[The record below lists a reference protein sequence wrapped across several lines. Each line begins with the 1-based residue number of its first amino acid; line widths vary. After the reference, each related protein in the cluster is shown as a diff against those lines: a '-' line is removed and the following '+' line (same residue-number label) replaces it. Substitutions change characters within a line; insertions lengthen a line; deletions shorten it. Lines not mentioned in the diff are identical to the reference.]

1 MKKFLA
7 LFAAATLC
15 AGAQETPEAASP
27 AQVQPPV
34 APTTDAAPDLVLRVK
49 SLDALR
55 EAATAATTL
64 VGQPQAGLMASMAL
78 SAGLN
83 EAGLSDFRA
92 ADPVYA
98 WVWDFN
104 GAIANGGDDPPP
116 FLVALPVATPSED
129 MLDEEFDRV
138 ESDDA
143 SAPKIW
149 SIADEVFVSVR
160 GKHTLA
166 ASSPGLFDRAEAL
179 LAAPAAL
186 PEATLSLS
194 SDTLQTWFPQ
204 LLDLVLAEQQG
215 DLANAIPG
223 DAPAWI
229 RALLASNLEM
239 QRYNIEEARQFAAF
253 RAGVRCDL
261 SNGLTMAGGATAA
274 PGTPAAEAFAKARAP
289 LAADALAGIPSGSFL
304 WLAAADLSDLPNQK
318 AKTAKAVEIIRK
330 HLIPLISDEARRA
343 RVDAMVG
350 TLVDSSVAAG
360 RGATTVFFR
369 TDDEGRF
376 YGKSV
381 SRVASADKAR
391 ATYRA
396 MADFVRAE
404 LAACTNAAGV
414 ADIAEDGLS
423 VTVHSRP
430 LVEAIAAAAPAVAAA
445 IEAADGGDAEETKA
459 ELAAALDESVKKSA
473 AEGVVAFLGEDFAQT
488 VTFAG
493 DVETCVVGA
502 VGATVSDRPAIKPDL
517 SAEALYFPGQTRLAV
532 LGIDFAGAIRD
543 FAPTAAKAAAK
554 MKQICQEEAEEADA
568 KDATPDF
575 PVAEVVKRL
584 AIAADGAPLV
594 ATVGMKDGEYTQ
606 TWIVSP
612 AFLRFV
618 ASVAELGQPTFAG
631 MDDDD
636 IWDDDDDVDFDD
648 DEDDVDDDD
657 DEPEDDDFDD
667 DEF

>member
-15 AGAQETPEAASP
+15 AGAQEA
-27 AQVQPPV
+27 PV
-34 APTTDAAPDLVLRVK
+34 AATTAAAPDLVLRVK

-55 EAATAATTL
+55 EAITAATTL
-64 VGQPQAGLMASMAL
+64 VGQPQAGLMATMAL
-78 SAGLN
+78 STGLN
-83 EAGLSDFRA
+83 EAGLADFRP
-92 ADPVYA
+92 ADPVCA

-104 GAIANGGDDPPP
+104 GMIANGGDEPPP

-129 MLDEEFDRV
+129 VLDEALDRV

-143 SAPKIW
+143 SAPKVW
-149 SIADEVFVSVR
+149 SIDDEVFVTVR

-166 ASSPGLFDRAEAL
+166 ASSLELFDRAEAL

-186 PEATLSLS
+186 PEATFSFS
-194 SDTLQTWFPQ
+194 SDTLQTWVPQ

-215 DLANAIPG
+215 DIANAIPG

-229 RALLASNLEM
+229 RAFLDANLEM
-239 QRYNIEEARQFAAF
+239 QRYNIEEAKQFASF
-253 RAGVRCDL
+253 RAGFRCDL
-261 SNGLTMAGGATAA
+261 SNGLTLAGGATAA

-289 LAADALAGIPSGSFL
+289 LAADALAGIPAGSFL
-304 WLAAADLSDLPNQK
+304 WLAAADLSDLPNQN
-318 AKTAKAVEIIRK
+318 AKTAKAVEILRK
-330 HLIPLISDEARRA
+330 YLLPLISDEARRA
-343 RVDAMVG
+343 RVDALVG
-350 TLVDSSVAAG
+350 TLVDSALAAG

-396 MADFVRAE
+396 MADFLRAE
-404 LAACTNAAGV
+404 FAACTNAPGV

-430 LVEAIAAAAPAVAAA
+430 LVAAIAAVAPGVAAA
-445 IEAADGGDAEETKA
+445 IETADGGDAEETKA
-459 ELAAALDESVKKSA
+459 EVAAAISDSMKKAA

-502 VGATVSDRPAIKPDL
+502 VGATASDRPAIKPDL

-543 FAPTAAKAAAK
+543 LAPTAAKAAAA
-554 MKQICQEEAEEADA
+554 MKKICQEEAEKADA

-575 PVAEVVKRL
+575 PVAEVVQRL
-584 AIAADGAPLV
+584 AIAADGAPLI

-618 ASVAELGQPTFAG
+618 ASVAELGTPSFSG

-636 IWDDDDDVDFDD
+636 IWEDDDDVDFDD
-648 DEDDVDDDD
+648 DEVDER
-657 DEPEDDDFDD
+657 DENTYPNPDPAELEDEDFDD